1 MVSEE
6 KFMKRQSKNSIIKRC
21 DMSKLED
28 EYDYDTESEQIIQSK
43 TMLATDLHDA
53 VEWFVIGDPLEV
65 VGNFSIWNSL
75 GTQTVHIL
83 LRNFRILT
91 QNAQIRQE
99 KLLKI
104 DPDSRSSLT
113 RFN

>member
-6 KFMKRQSKNSIIKRC
+6 KFMKRQGKNAMIKRC
-21 DMSKLED
+21 DMSRLED

-65 VGNFSIWNSL
+65 VGNFSIWNSIETHTTL
-75 GTQTVHIL
+75 NDYSNKLSLT
-83 LRNFRILT
+83 FYFDILT
-91 QNAQIRQE
+91 QIAQNGLE
-99 KLLKI
+99 K
-104 DPDSRSSLT
+104 PCYSL
-113 RFN
+113 FLN

>member
-6 KFMKRQSKNSIIKRC
+6 KFMKRQSKNAMIKRC

-28 EYDYDTESEQIIQSK
+28 EYDYATDSEQIIQSK
-43 TMLATDLHDA
+43 NMLATDLHDA

-75 GTQTVHIL
+75 RTQMVHIT
-83 LRNFRILT
+83 LRNFRTLT
-91 QNAQIRQE
+91 QIAQNGQE
-99 KLLKI
+99 KPLKI
-104 DPDSRSSLT
+104 DPVTRSSLT